1 MKYSATSDDLTGV
14 LFQPKTL
21 TLLFAAWLFVVVVGS
36 GVAISVTN
44 MQMLSDAEV
53 ESMLSENERLAQ
65 AANVAYEDTVQEQL
79 HAADATPVFPDRLV
93 IPSIGTNLPISN
105 PQTRNIAA
113 LDAELKTAAV
123 RYPDSATLGQR
134 GGNVL
139 LFGHSSRLPVVR
151 NQLYKAFNNIET
163 LKDGDVIY
171 VQSGSET
178 YTYRVTN
185 VYQASATDDKIALAV
200 DGHRLTLL
208 TCDSFGSK
216 NDRWVVEAEFTGKK
230 SATAYGG

>member
-1 MKYSATSDDLTGV
+1 M
-14 LFQPKTL
+14 
-21 TLLFAAWLFVVVVGS
+21 
-36 GVAISVTN
+36 
-44 MQMLSDAEV
+44 
-53 ESMLSENERLAQ
+53 
-65 AANVAYEDTVQEQL
+65 
-79 HAADATPVFPDRLV
+79 
-93 IPSIGTNLPISN
+93 
-105 PQTRNIAA
+105 
-113 LDAELKTAAV
+113 
-123 RYPDSATLGQR
+123 
-134 GGNVL
+134 L